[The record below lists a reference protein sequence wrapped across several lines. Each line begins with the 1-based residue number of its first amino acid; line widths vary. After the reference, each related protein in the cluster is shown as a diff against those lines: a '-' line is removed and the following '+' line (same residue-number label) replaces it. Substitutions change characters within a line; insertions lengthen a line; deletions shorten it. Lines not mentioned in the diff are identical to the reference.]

1 MGQAIVKV
9 SELGVDSFISGT
21 NNNYLVFK
29 KIPYA
34 KQSSSG
40 IDNVYSF
47 NGITATEI
55 IDADLD
61 VTLTGS
67 DYAFSVGTDNQIKLA
82 FAKTLHP
89 TKASALDALKNAD
102 VTYVQGNLKSDGSN
116 FTLIVRNSLG
126 EEVHR
131 TTPVTLDQITK
142 IISTFVDTRDV
153 EADGTVEFKVLKN
166 YINS

>member
-1 MGQAIVKV
+1 MGQAITKI
-9 SELGVDSFISGT
+9 SELGVESFITGA

-29 KIPYA
+29 VIPYA

-40 IDNVYSF
+40 IDSIYSF
-47 NGITATEI
+47 DGISVTEI

-61 VTLTGS
+61 VALTGS
-67 DYAFSVGTDNQIKLA
+67 NYAFSVGTDNKIKLV
-82 FAKTLHP
+82 FPKVLHAS
-89 TKASALDALKNAD
+89 KAAALEALKNVE
-102 VTYVQGNLKSDGSN
+102 VTYVQGALKPDGSN
-116 FTLIVRNSLG
+116 YSLIVRNSLN

-153 EADGTVEFKVLKN
+153 EADGTVEFRVLKN